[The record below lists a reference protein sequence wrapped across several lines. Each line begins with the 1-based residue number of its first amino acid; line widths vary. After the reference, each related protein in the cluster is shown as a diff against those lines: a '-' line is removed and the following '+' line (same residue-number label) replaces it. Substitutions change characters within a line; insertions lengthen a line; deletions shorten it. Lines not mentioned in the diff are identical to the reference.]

1 MIAALA
7 SNIAED
13 DALSAAVLK
22 GWAKTQ
28 TPIVSVSVPRQ
39 SSRFGRGSMKALNG
53 FAAERK
59 SVKRAVSR
67 EASGV
72 PRQQSRQN
80 TNSFS
85 PFRQINALAEQMS
98 ALAAAL
104 GFGDGTSEEEVTA
117 FLSKPQFSFVV
128 LACAT
133 VHQSIHA
140 LRSAAGMPALEEGHL
155 LTKSIHVIGVE
166 DPAKPNS
173 EEIAT
178 LFADRDVFYMPG
190 GHAIT
195 RIDDVELCESIRWLI
210 AAEQQ
215 PAPAN
220 HEWNRVS
227 DITTLSM
234 RKDRQVAVVRLDEAK
249 IPSRTVMTALAAQ
262 PSDAPLLRIARGGK
276 TATTYGDMLDFIAGA
291 GDLRRLG
298 VQPGDVV
305 AYGAP
310 PGGSAASGVAFL
322 SIGAQ
327 TCGAPL
333 SQGTTEPDA
342 ESALEQFNAKHLIL
356 FEGVHNPGITAAFT
370 AYAATGRATLH
381 MAVITGDDAPGMYT
395 YTTVVAE
402 AELARRLAAPA
413 LLNPEDGVCLMLRT
427 SGTTSKPKG
436 VPLMQGQIVVNG
448 AILAATIGLKSD
460 DVCYGIMPLFHI
472 GGISASIL
480 CSLAVG
486 ASITCDGPYNPE
498 MMAKALMDSVPK
510 PTWYSSVPTIHN
522 ATVAYLKDNAEE
534 YGVVDGVWKGSGLRM
549 IRSGAAALTGP
560 DGAALQKM
568 YGGVPLFP
576 TCKDLDPRST
586 RANARWLVGPLQPA
600 VGTCACGCT
609 WFTGSTSL
617 PLK

>member
-1 MIAALA
+1 MSVHDSRDGVGRRNTGGSLWSDSIAPNQLD
-7 SNIAED
+7 AETVQH
-13 DALSAAVLK
+13 A
-22 GWAKTQ
+22 
-28 TPIVSVSVPRQ
+28 P
-39 SSRFGRGSMKALNG
+39 
-53 FAAERK
+53 
-59 SVKRAVSR
+59 
-67 EASGV
+67 
-72 PRQQSRQN
+72 
-80 TNSFS
+80 
-85 PFRQINALAEQMS
+85 
-98 ALAAAL
+98 
-104 GFGDGTSEEEVTA
+104 
-117 FLSKPQFSFVV
+117 FSFVIT
-128 LACAT
+128 ACAA
-133 VHQSIHA
+133 VGQGIAELRFHA
-140 LRSAAGMPALEEGHL
+140 GLPPLEDGHM
-155 LTKSIHVIGVE
+155 LTKSVHLVGVE
-166 DPAKPNS
+166 DPFKTIS
-173 EEIAT
+173 EECAM
-178 LFADRDVFYMPG
+178 LFHEREVFYIPG

-195 RIDDVELCESIRWLI
+195 RTERNDAELC
-210 AAEQQ
+210 AAVHRVVTGR
-215 PAPAN
+215 PTVAPAK
-220 HEWNRVS
+220 HDWTRVS

-234 RKDRQVAVVRLDEAK
+234 RQDVQVAVVRLDDSAIPALTVAEAL
-249 IPSRTVMTALAAQ
+249 SAQ
-262 PSDAPLLRIARGGK
+262 PADSPLLRIARAGD
-276 TATTYGDMLDFIAGA
+276 TATTYGDMLGFIAGA

-327 TCGAPL
+327 TCAAPL
-333 SQGTTEPDA
+333 PQGTSEPDA
-342 ESALEQFNAKHLIL
+342 RSALDQFNAKHLII
-356 FEGVHNPGITAAFT
+356 FEGVHNPGITEAFA

-381 MAVITGDDAPGMYT
+381 KAVIAGDDKPGIYE
-395 YTTVVAE
+395 YTTVITE
-402 AELARRLAAPA
+402 DELAARLAAPP
-413 LLNPEDGVCLMLRT
+413 LVNPKDGICLMLRT

-436 VPLMQGQIVVNG
+436 VPLRQGQIVANG
-448 AILAATIGLKSD
+448 AILAATIGLRRD
-460 DVCYGIMPLFHI
+460 DICYGIMPLFHI

-480 CSLAVG
+480 CSIAVG

-498 MMAKALMDSVPK
+498 FMVKALRDSVPK

-522 ATVAYLKDNAEE
+522 ATVAYLKDNKDE

-609 WFTGSTSL
+609 WCTGSTSL